1 MQNKFV
7 LLMCLCSLVG
17 FNLHAEETN
26 AVKPV
31 EPMDVIK
38 TIPYKLKESGS
49 VQEVS
54 TTPNTTAFLVTPP
67 PESFI
72 LRNSVQVLDSNSKE
86 LPLKVIGSLKVGA
99 LGDQKQL
106 IINDP
111 FRVMVD
117 LKQAYKTPKFLSI
130 MFTACKSVNVCF
142 NPIRLKVMLDD

>member
-17 FNLHAEETN
+17 FNLHAEVINT
-26 AVKPV
+26 VKPV

-38 TIPYKLKESGS
+38 NIPYKLKESGS

-54 TTPNTTAFLVTPP
+54 TTSSTTAFLVTPP

-72 LRNSVQVLDSNSKE
+72 LRNSVRVSDANSKE
-86 LPLKVIGSLKVGA
+86 LPLKVIGSLKVGT

-117 LKQAYKTPKFLSI
+117 LKQANKAPKFLSI
-130 MFTACKSVNVCF
+130 MFTACKSVNICF
-142 NPIRLKVMLDD
+142 NPISLKVMLDD